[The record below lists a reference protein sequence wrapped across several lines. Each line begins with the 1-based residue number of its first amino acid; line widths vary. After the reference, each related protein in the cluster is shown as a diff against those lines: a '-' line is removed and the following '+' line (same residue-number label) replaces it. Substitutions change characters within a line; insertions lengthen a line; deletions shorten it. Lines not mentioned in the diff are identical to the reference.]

1 MLVSIVTTLY
11 KSENYLEEFVRRSL
25 ATVELITQE
34 YEIIFVNDGSPD
46 QSLKKILALKSGI
59 PQIKVID
66 LSRNFGHHEA
76 GLVGLEHAQ
85 GDFIFLIDS
94 DLEEAPELLIDF
106 WEALQQHPDL
116 DVVYGVQI
124 KRKGNWFEQLSGSI
138 FYKIFNHLSEIEVP
152 RNLLTVRLMKK
163 AFVQAVL
170 EYPEKNVFLAGL
182 MALAGFNQQ
191 ALPVKKLSNPTGTYT
206 LSRQLRLFSTCI
218 TAFSTKPL
226 EYIFLSG
233 FLITTFALLAGLY
246 YGMNHLLN
254 LDQVQGSSLLLII
267 VSGFLS
273 GIIIMCTGILGIYQA
288 KIYQEVKQRPR
299 AFIKKIY

>member
-11 KSENYLEEFVRRSL
+11 KSENYLEEFVRRIHSS
-25 ATVELITQE
+25 VELITQD

-46 QSLKKILALKSGI
+46 QSLAKILALKSNI

-94 DLEEAPELLIDF
+94 DLEEAPELLLDF
-106 WEALQQHPDL
+106 WQELQQHPDL

-138 FYKIFNHLSEIEVP
+138 FYKIFNHLSEIEIP

-163 AFVQAVL
+163 SFVQSVL
-170 EYPEKNVFLAGL
+170 EYPERNVFLAGL
-182 MALAGFNQQ
+182 MALAGFNQE
-191 ALPVKKLSNPTGTYT
+191 ALPVHKLSNPTGTYT

-233 FLITTFALLAGLY
+233 VLITAFTLLAGLY

-254 LDQVQGSSLLLII
+254 LDQEQGNSLLLII